1 VATPLVRSR
10 AVELGFRC
18 KPLEAWQTTLSL
30 VRLDMDSEL
39 VFSADTGTTEP
50 SRPSRRIGLEW
61 SNDFSPTPGLNIDFD
76 CAYSRARFRDENPEG
91 NRIPEAIEGTG
102 SLGVSAKNSSGHSVN
117 VRLRYFG
124 PRPLLADDSARSHAS
139 ILAQVRLGWE
149 LNKRITLSIEVMNLL
164 NAKVND
170 IEYMYAS
177 RLRGETTEGVVDR
190 MVHPSDPL
198 SIRLTSSFRF

>member
-1 VATPLVRSR
+1 
-10 AVELGFRC
+10 
-18 KPLEAWQTTLSL
+18 
-30 VRLDMDSEL
+30 
-39 VFSADTGTTEP
+39 
-50 SRPSRRIGLEW
+50 
-61 SNDFSPTPGLNIDFD
+61 
-76 CAYSRARFRDENPEG
+76 
-91 NRIPEAIEGTG
+91 
-102 SLGVSAKNSSGHSVN
+102 
-117 VRLRYFG
+117 
-124 PRPLLADDSARSHAS
+124 
-139 ILAQVRLGWE
+139 VRLGWE